1 MWITKIRHKLGK
13 WLWKENSW
21 TKAVDEIE
29 NAAKAIQA
37 GEKDNIVLQWKFC
50 FMKPPNRYWITIEK
64 ATGTLYQ
71 PHEFDKPCSKKKEGN
86 EI

>member
-1 MWITKIRHKLGK
+1 MMWITKIRHKLGK

-21 TKAVDEIE
+21 TKAVDDIE

-37 GEKDNIVLQWKFC
+37 EEKDRIVLQWKFN

-71 PHEFDKPCSKKKEGN
+71 PHEFAKPCISPVSKKG
-86 EI
+86 